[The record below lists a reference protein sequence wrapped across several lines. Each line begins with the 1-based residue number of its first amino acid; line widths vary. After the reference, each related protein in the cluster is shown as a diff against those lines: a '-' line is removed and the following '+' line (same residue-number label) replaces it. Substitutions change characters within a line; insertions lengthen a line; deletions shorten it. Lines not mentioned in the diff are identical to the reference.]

1 MCIIHQVKRIQIHL
15 EEDLDDAAE
24 REAKRRG
31 ISKAALIRESLAREL
46 SVEPADSEDPWE
58 RMCGW
63 LDDEPVEDI
72 DEFLYGS
79 ARK

>member
-1 MCIIHQVKRIQIHL
+1 MKRIQIHL

-31 ISKAALIRESLAREL
+31 ISKAALIRGSLAREL
-46 SVEPADSEDPWE
+46 SPEPVDSVDPWA

-63 LDDEPVEDI
+63 LDDEPIENI
-72 DEFLYGS
+72 DEFLYGAS
-79 ARK
+79 RQ